1 MKKLKMNYFDE
12 FIKMAEYIQ
21 ESTNIFNDLIN
32 NFSTKKLK
40 EANIVIHELEN
51 KSDNIVH
58 DIRNYIITDFLP
70 PIDRSDIGLLLHKVD
85 NIEDE
90 IDEIAKNL
98 LILDIKNI
106 NKSIAKKYSALL
118 TEESKQL
125 IEIFTNLNNIKNKKI
140 VIDSIIKI
148 NEIED
153 EADRFYE
160 KCMKNLYKNEKDAIE
175 VIKWTTIYNCFESL
189 FDYYE
194 NVADC
199 ISDIIVKNS

>member
-1 MKKLKMNYFDE
+1 MNYFDE

-153 EADRFYE
+153 ETDRFYE